1 MVDAIVLSAGRASR
15 FGVPK
20 MLLPAGEGHVL
31 LTRVLERAACV
42 VDGRIAVVVGRAS
55 QVTRYVVERWVA
67 TSGGRRGARVRAVLN
82 RHYRY
87 GQSTSLKAGVRALPD
102 AAGVLVFLADM
113 PALEPKRLEQL
124 REAIQARAPR
134 SVAVAASLQGQVL
147 PPVYLSAQ
155 LFPEIQKLRG
165 DQGARAIL
173 RAYEERVERVE
184 WGAGPWFADV
194 DDWPT
199 YRHLAQQQGWALEQ
213 AVPLPR
219 RPMAQAQAKAL
230 VDAALAG
237 REVPWLA
244 PGLLLLPFPDE
255 ACWFDLTPPYR
266 GVGGLVMGRANT
278 PEAYLHLL
286 RRAALTA
293 LALGV

>member
-31 LTRVLERAACV
+31 LTRVLERAAAV
-42 VDGRIAVVVGRAS
+42 VDGRIAVVVGRAAK
-55 QVTRYVVERWVA
+55 VTRHVVERWVE
-67 TSGGRRGARVRAVLN
+67 TSGGRQGSRVRAVLN
-82 RHYRY
+82 RHYRH
-87 GQSTSLKAGVRALPD
+87 GQSTSLKAGIQALPD
-102 AAGVLVFLADM
+102 AAGVLVMLADM
-113 PALEPKRLEQL
+113 PALEPTRLEQL
-124 REAIQARAPR
+124 GEAIRARGPHL
-134 SVAVAASLQGQVL
+134 VAVAAGLQGQVL

-184 WGAGPWFADV
+184 WGAGPWFTDV

-199 YRHLAQQQGWALEQ
+199 YRHLAQQQGWALERGG
-213 AVPLPR
+213 ALPR
-219 RPMAQAQAKAL
+219 RPMALAQAKAL

-244 PGLLLLPFPDE
+244 PGILLLPSSGE
-255 ACWFDLTPPYR
+255 AGWFDLTPPYR
-266 GVGGLVMGRANT
+266 GVGGLVMGRAST
-278 PEAYLHLL
+278 PEAYLQLL
-286 RRAALTA
+286 RSAALAA
-293 LALGV
+293 LASGV

>member
-20 MLLPAGEGHVL
+20 WLLPAGEGQVL
-31 LTRVLERAACV
+31 LTRVLEQAAAV

-55 QVTRYVVERWVA
+55 KVTRYVVERWVEA
-67 TSGGRRGARVRAVLN
+67 AGGRVHTALN

-87 GQSTSLKAGVRALPD
+87 GQSTSLKAGIRALPD
-102 AAGVLVFLADM
+102 AAGVLVMLADM
-113 PALEPKRLEQL
+113 PALEPTRLERL
-124 REAIQARAPR
+124 RQAIQARGPY

-155 LFPEIQKLRG
+155 LFPDIQKLRG

-184 WGAGPWFADV
+184 WGAGPWFTDV

-199 YRHLAQQQGWALEQ
+199 YRHLAHQQGWALERGG
-213 AVPLPR
+213 VLPR
-219 RPMAQAQAKAL
+219 RPVAPAQFKDR
-230 VDAALAG
+230 VDAALASQ
-237 REVPWLA
+237 EVPWLA
-244 PGLLLLPFPDE
+244 PGILLLPSSGE
-255 ACWFDLTPPYR
+255 ACWLDLTPPYR
-266 GVGGLVMGRANT
+266 GVRSLVMGRAST
-278 PEAYLHLL
+278 PEAYLQLL
-286 RRAALTA
+286 RSAALAA
-293 LALGV
+293 LASGV